1 MLNCPNILKGSLYSS
16 SFKKFLIVSFACHF
30 ALVLAIFANHAFN
43 EPVQKNAIPVSLLF
57 EIPQNFEP
65 SVPKGSETQLSLI
78 DTEKVITLR
87 SSISDRS
94 AERRSIGTVGT
105 AQPGILLEQAEAGY
119 VSANQGAELLASSKL
134 VQFSNSAKI
143 PEVLQN
149 LLGKKVKS
157 AEVKVVSSAVALEVD
172 RKVFVKSYPQSDNVD
187 LVRQGDFESQRSD
200 TPAEE
205 KSFINT
211 NKLEDYLWRSQKKA
225 RNQHFEY
232 QPVSILSKNLPPI
245 YPRVSKR
252 LGEEGVVR
260 VRLDISSAGTTTHAT
275 IIQTS
280 GFDRLDKAALK
291 AVKNWRF
298 KPAIKGGRPVETSI
312 DIPVRFTIQ

>member
-1 MLNCPNILKGSLYSS
+1 MLNSPNISKMIPYSL
-16 SFKKFLIVSFACHF
+16 SFKKFLVVSLAWHF

-43 EPVQKNAIPVSLLF
+43 KPVQKDVIPVTFLF
-57 EIPQNFEP
+57 EIPQNYER
-65 SVPKGSETQLSLI
+65 SVPKASEAQLSLI
-78 DTEKVITLR
+78 DTEKIIIMR
-87 SSISDRS
+87 SSVSGRS
-94 AERRSIGTVGT
+94 AERRSIAVFGT
-105 AQPGILLEQAEAGY
+105 AKPGILLEQAEIGF
-119 VSANQGAELLASSKL
+119 L
-134 VQFSNSAKI
+134 SAKQDAESLVASKPVKFSHSEKT

-149 LLGKKVKS
+149 FHGNKVKS
-157 AEVKVVSSAVALEVD
+157 AEVEVVSSAVALDVD
-172 RKVFVKSYPQSDNVD
+172 GQVFVKSYPQLDSIN

-200 TPAEE
+200 TPAEGRVF
-205 KSFINT
+205 KND
-211 NKLEDYLWRSQKKA
+211 NKLEDYLSPSQKMA
-225 RNQHFEY
+225 RNQHFEH
-232 QPVSILSKNLPPI
+232 QPVSILSKNSPPI

-260 VRLDISSAGTTTHAT
+260 VRLDISITGITTHAI

-291 AVKNWRF
+291 AAKNWRF